1 MPPTT
6 SLQKKLDELS
16 DHIRELRD
24 IQPPNFEA
32 FESDKMLRRYAE
44 RMLHLTIED
53 CIRIGIEVLSDAG
66 FRAPENYHDLFVVL
80 GEHSVLTP
88 ALVNSMTLMVEFRN
102 LLVYEHDVVDHM
114 MVYSILKKRLEDF
127 EEYKRGIV
135 AFASGVPYVPS
146 PLFETEPDDGAAP
159 D

>member
-1 MPPTT
+1 MPPTA
-6 SLQKKLDELS
+6 SLQKKLDELA
-16 DHIRELRD
+16 DHLRELHE
-24 IQPPNFEA
+24 IQPSNFDA

-66 FRAPENYHDLFVVL
+66 FRAPENYHDLFIVL
-80 GEHSVLTP
+80 GEHNVLTP

-114 MVYSILKKRLEDF
+114 MVYSLLKKRLIDF
-127 EEYKRGIV
+127 EEYDHAIV
-135 AFASGVPYVPS
+135 AYASGVPYVPS
-146 PLFETEPDDGAAP
+146 PLFDTELDEGATSA
-159 D
+159 